1 MNQYDVVIIGA
12 GAAGLMAGIF
22 AARARLIDNQGD
34 EKAPRVLVIDSQAK
48 IGAKILVAGG
58 GRCNVTNE
66 FVDASRFHTSAQS
79 AHISKSFVAR
89 VLRSFSVEQTHRF
102 FSEIDVPLKLE
113 ETGKYFPVSDSAR
126 TVLNALLTELKNCG
140 AELRT
145 ECGVTAL
152 NRDGEAWRVRAGGEE
167 IGARAV
173 IVCTGGLALPKSGS
187 NGAGYEFARR
197 FGHTIVATTP
207 ALSPLLAS
215 PTPHAHLSGITLPA
229 RLTLRDG
236 EKILASYSGSFLFTH
251 VGYSGPPALN
261 ISRQYAREH
270 LAHPRAEIFLSLL
283 PSVESGGEARWWHDF
298 IGREARKTLHN
309 ALAAL
314 LPQRVAETVA
324 ARAKVRPD
332 SVVGRLSNEE
342 AARVKRELFAARLP
356 ISQVAPY
363 VKAEATA
370 GGVCL
375 DEIESATMMSRRAA
389 GVFFA
394 GEVCDV
400 DGWLGGYNFQWAW
413 SSGAV
418 AGRAAA
424 KWSLRAGQNDA
435 KSHDAKSHD
444 EKPA

>member
-1 MNQYDVVIIGA
+1 
-12 GAAGLMAGIF
+12 MAGIF
-22 AARARLIDNQGD
+22 AARQNS
-34 EKAPRVLVIDSQAK
+34 EKQPRVLVLDSQTK

-66 FVDASRFHTSAQS
+66 FVDASRFHSSSQS
-79 AHISKSFVAR
+79 ENIRKSFVAR
-89 VLRSFSVEQTHRF
+89 VLRSFSADQTHRF
-102 FSEIDVPLKLE
+102 FEEIGVPLKLE

-126 TVLNALLTELKNCG
+126 TVLNALLAELKNCG

-145 ECGVTAL
+145 GAIVTAL
-152 NRDGEAWRVRAGGEE
+152 NRDGNNWSVRVGGEE
-167 IGARAV
+167 IPTRAV

-197 FGHTIVATTP
+197 LKHTIVATTP
-207 ALSPLLAS
+207 ALSPLLAQ
-215 PTPHAHLSGITLPA
+215 PAPHAHLSGITLAA
-229 RLTLRDG
+229 RLSLRDG

-251 VGYSGPPALN
+251 AGYSGPPALN

-270 LAHPRAEIFLSLL
+270 LSHPRAEIFLSLL
-283 PSVESGGEARWWHDF
+283 PDVENGSEARWWHGWS
-298 IGREARKTLHN
+298 GREAKKTLHN
-309 ALAAL
+309 ALAVL

-324 ARAKVRPD
+324 ANAKVHPN
-332 SVVGRLSNEE
+332 SALGRLSNEE
-342 AARVKRELFAARLP
+342 AARVKRELFDARLP
-356 ISQVAPY
+356 IVQVAPY

-370 GGVCL
+370 GGICL
-375 DEIESATMMSRRAA
+375 DEIEAATMMSRLAR

-413 SSGAV
+413 SSGAI

-424 KWSLRAGQNDA
+424 KFASINRQVA
-435 KSHDAKSHD
+435 KN
-444 EKPA
+444 EEG